1 MLGQVPKS
9 VLPALKPGPQDVEVS
24 GRHGEIGYLVVGC
37 AYLRNGCRSVFRE
50 MMQSGRREGRR
61 KSEKCAKGT
70 KLTTMQSEQARTAL
84 LAFIVSSSDDAIPA
98 KTPDGIVTSWNR
110 GAERI
115 YGYTAGE
122 IVGKPVPILI
132 PPDRPDVMHEMRARI
147 RGGEQVEHYETT
159 RMRKDGELIAISL
172 TVSPIHDSAGV
183 LVGVSSIARDIS
195 QRRRT
200 EEQLRAATQ
209 SIDDRT
215 ALLASIVDYSDDAII
230 AKSPQG
236 VVTSWNRGAELIYGY
251 SSSEIIGKPVSM
263 LIHPDRPDEIDRKS
277 VV

>member
-70 KLTTMQSEQARTAL
+70 KLTTMQSREARTAL
-84 LAFIVSSSDDAIPA
+84 LAFIVDSSDDAITA
-98 KTPDGIVTSWNR
+98 KTPDGILTSWNS
-110 GAERI
+110 GAERL
-115 YGYTAGE
+115 YGYAADE
-122 IVGKPVPILI
+122 IVGKPVSILI
-132 PPDRPDVMHEMRARI
+132 PPDRPDDMHEILDRI
-147 RGGEQVEHYETT
+147 RRGEQVDHYETT
-159 RMRKDGELIAISL
+159 RMRKDGELIDISL

-183 LVGVSSIARDIS
+183 LVRVSSIARDIS

-200 EEQLRAATQ
+200 DVRLRSATQ
-209 SIDDRT
+209 
-215 ALLASIVDYSDDAII
+215 
-230 AKSPQG
+230 P
-236 VVTSWNRGAELIYGY
+236 
-251 SSSEIIGKPVSM
+251 IG
-263 LIHPDRPDEIDRKS
+263 D
-277 VV
+277 

>member
-84 LAFIVSSSDDAIPA
+84 LAFIVDSSDDAITA

-115 YGYTAGE
+115 YGYTADE
-122 IVGKPVPILI
+122 IVGKPVSMLI
-132 PPDRPDVMHEMRARI
+132 PPDRPDDMREILDRI
-147 RGGEQVEHYETT
+147 RSGEQVEHYDTT

-172 TVSPIHDSAGV
+172 TVSPSQDSAAAFDS
-183 LVGVSSIARDIS
+183 LSSDAR
-195 QRRRT
+195 
-200 EEQLRAATQ
+200 
-209 SIDDRT
+209 
-215 ALLASIVDYSDDAII
+215 
-230 AKSPQG
+230 
-236 VVTSWNRGAELIYGY
+236 
-251 SSSEIIGKPVSM
+251 
-263 LIHPDRPDEIDRKS
+263 
-277 VV
+277 